1 MIYSAVKAIHNVT
14 SGIALLLFLAS
25 AFTSDFHV
33 VEMGQK
39 EPESVRALIT
49 WGAIL
54 MIPTVIYLIL
64 EYIKE
69 RYINV
74 QNR

>member
-1 MIYSAVKAIHNVT
+1 MIYRFFKAVHGFTAFIGIIFLIMSA
-14 SGIALLLFLAS
+14 S
-25 AFTSDFHV
+25 TSDYYT
-33 VEMGQK
+33 EIGQK
-39 EPESVRALIT
+39 EPESVGALIM

-74 QNR
+74 HNR